1 VPHPPAAAP
10 SPATPAGEPLVAISA
25 LEKSYRTGEV
35 ETPVL
40 RGVDLTVARGECVAV
55 LGASGCGKTTLL
67 HLVGALD
74 RPDRGSIRI
83 AGAEITRLSRREQAR
98 LRRERLGF
106 VFQFY
111 NLLPTLTARENVEV
125 ALELLPIS
133 RSELRAQAAQALEQ
147 VGLGARQDRFP
158 AQLSGG
164 EQQRVAVARAL
175 ARRPMLLLA
184 DEPTGNLDAET
195 GGKVFATMR
204 ALTREAG
211 VTLLVASHNLELAH
225 LCDRVVRILGGRVV
239 DVPAGP
245 AGAAPAAEPAC
256 GTI

>member
-1 VPHPPAAAP
+1 MSPTAAAP
-10 SPATPAGEPLVAISA
+10 LVEIIG
-25 LEKSYRTGEV
+25 LEKSFRAGEV
-35 ETPVL
+35 TTPVL
-40 RGVDLTVARGECVAV
+40 RGLDLTVAKGQSVAV

-74 RPDRGSIRI
+74 RPDRGTIRI
-83 AGAEITRLSRREQAR
+83 DGADISSLSRPEQAR

-111 NLLPTLTARENVEV
+111 NLLPTLTACENVEV

-133 RSELRAQAAQALEQ
+133 RREVRDRARVALEQ
-147 VGLGARQDRFP
+147 VGLGDQAGRFP

-175 ARRPMLLLA
+175 ARRPTLLLA

-195 GGKVFATMR
+195 GGKVFATMQ

-211 VTLLVASHNLELAH
+211 VTLLVASHNLEVAH
-225 LCDRVVRILGGRVV
+225 GCDRVVRIVGGRL
-239 DVPAGP
+239 
-245 AGAAPAAEPAC
+245 E
-256 GTI
+256 

>member
-1 VPHPPAAAP
+1 MVP
-10 SPATPAGEPLVAISA
+10 SPAGPLVEIAA
-25 LEKSYRTGEV
+25 VEKSFRVGEV
-35 ETPVL
+35 TTAVL
-40 RGVDLTVARGECVAV
+40 RGVDLSVKRGESVAV

-74 RPDRGSIRI
+74 RPDRGTIRI
-83 AGAEITRLSRREQAR
+83 DGVEITALGRREQAR

-125 ALELLPIS
+125 ALELLPLS
-133 RSELRAQAAQALEQ
+133 RRELRARAAAALEQ
-147 VGLGARQDRFP
+147 VGLPDQQDRFP

-175 ARRPMLLLA
+175 ARRPTLLLA

-195 GGKVFATMR
+195 GAQVFATMQ

-211 VTLLVASHNLELAH
+211 VTLIVASHNLDLARH
-225 LCDRVVRILGGRVV
+225 CDRVVRIVGGRVV
-239 DVPAGP
+239 
-245 AGAAPAAEPAC
+245 AE
-256 GTI
+256 T

>member
-1 VPHPPAAAP
+1 VPASAAAP
-10 SPATPAGEPLVAISA
+10 LVEIAA
-25 LEKSYRTGEV
+25 LEKSFRVGEV
-35 ETPVL
+35 TTSVL
-40 RGVDLTVARGECVAV
+40 RGLDLTVARGESVAV

-74 RPDRGSIRI
+74 RPDRGTIRV
-83 AGAEITRLSRREQAR
+83 AGVDITALGRREQAR

-133 RSELRAQAAQALEQ
+133 RRELRARAAEALEQ
-147 VGLGARQDRFP
+147 VALGELRDRFP

-175 ARRPMLLLA
+175 ARRPTLLLA
-184 DEPTGNLDAET
+184 DEPTGNLDAAT
-195 GGKVFATMR
+195 GGQVFATMQ

-211 VTLLVASHNLELAH
+211 VTLLVASHNLELAGH
-225 LCDRVVRILGGRVV
+225 CDRVVRIVGGRV
-239 DVPAGP
+239 AQ
-245 AGAAPAAEPAC
+245 A
-256 GTI
+256 

>member
-1 VPHPPAAAP
+1 VPH
-10 SPATPAGEPLVAISA
+10 SPDGPLVEIAA
-25 LEKSYRTGEV
+25 LEKSFRVGEV
-35 ETPVL
+35 TTSVL
-40 RGVDLTVARGECVAV
+40 RGVDLTVRRGESVAV

-74 RPDRGSIRI
+74 KPDRGTIRVEGVDVT
-83 AGAEITRLSRREQAR
+83 ALGRREQAR

-133 RSELRAQAAQALEQ
+133 RKELRERAAAALVA
-147 VGLGARQDRFP
+147 VGLPDQQERFP

-175 ARRPMLLLA
+175 ARRPTLLLA

-195 GGKVFATMR
+195 GDKVFATMQ

-211 VTLLVASHNLELAH
+211 VTLIVASHNLDLAH
-225 LCDRVVRILGGRVV
+225 HCDRVVRIVAGRVV
-239 DVPAGP
+239 
-245 AGAAPAAEPAC
+245 AE
-256 GTI
+256 G

>member
-1 VPHPPAAAP
+1 MSAPPVV
-10 SPATPAGEPLVAISA
+10 PLVEIAG
-25 LEKSYRTGEV
+25 LEKSFCVGEV
-35 ETPVL
+35 TTSVL
-40 RGVDLTVARGECVAV
+40 RGLDLAVAKGESVAV

-74 RPDRGSIRI
+74 RPDRGTIRI
-83 AGAEITRLSRREQAR
+83 DGVEITGLSRREQAR

-133 RSELRAQAAQALEQ
+133 RRELRARAAEALEQ
-147 VGLGARQDRFP
+147 VALGEQRDRFP

-175 ARRPMLLLA
+175 ARRPTLLLA
-184 DEPTGNLDAET
+184 DEPTGNLDAAT
-195 GGKVFATMR
+195 GGQVFSTLR

-211 VTLLVASHNLELAH
+211 VTLLVASHNLELADH
-225 LCDRVVRILGGRVV
+225 CDRVVRIVGGRV
-239 DVPAGP
+239 AS
-245 AGAAPAAEPAC
+245 A
-256 GTI
+256 

>member
-1 VPHPPAAAP
+1 VPP
-10 SPATPAGEPLVAISA
+10 SPAVPLVEITG
-25 LEKSYRTGEV
+25 LEKSFRVGAVT
-35 ETPVL
+35 TSVL
-40 RGVDLTVARGECVAV
+40 RGLDLTVARGESVAV

-74 RPDRGSIRI
+74 RPDRGTIRVD
-83 AGAEITRLSRREQAR
+83 GVEITTLPRREQAR

-125 ALELLPIS
+125 ALELLPLT
-133 RSELRAQAAQALEQ
+133 RRELRDRATEALEQ
-147 VGLGARQDRFP
+147 VGLREQLDRFP

-175 ARRPMLLLA
+175 ARRPTLLLA

-195 GGKVFATMR
+195 GGQVFATMR

-211 VTLLVASHNLELAH
+211 VTLLVASHNLDLADH
-225 LCDRVVRILGGRVV
+225 CDRVVRIVGGRV
-239 DVPAGP
+239 AS
-245 AGAAPAAEPAC
+245 A
-256 GTI
+256 

>member
-1 VPHPPAAAP
+1 MPR
-10 SPATPAGEPLVAISA
+10 SPDGPLVEIAA
-25 LEKSYRTGEV
+25 LEKSFRVGEV
-35 ETPVL
+35 TTSVL
-40 RGVDLTVARGECVAV
+40 RGVDLTVERGESVAV

-74 RPDRGSIRI
+74 RPDRGTIRI
-83 AGAEITRLSRREQAR
+83 EGVDVTALRRREQAR

-125 ALELLPIS
+125 ALELLPLT
-133 RSELRAQAAQALEQ
+133 RRELRARAATALEQ
-147 VGLGARQDRFP
+147 VGLPDQQDRFP

-175 ARRPMLLLA
+175 ARRPTLLLA

-195 GGKVFATMR
+195 GAQVFATMQ

-211 VTLLVASHNLELAH
+211 VTLIVASHNLDLAH
-225 LCDRVVRILGGRVV
+225 HCDRVVRIVGGRVL
-239 DVPAGP
+239 
-245 AGAAPAAEPAC
+245 AEA
-256 GTI
+256 

>member
-1 VPHPPAAAP
+1 VAP
-10 SPATPAGEPLVAISA
+10 SPAVPLVEIAG
-25 LEKSYRTGEV
+25 LEKSFRVGEV
-35 ETPVL
+35 TTSVL
-40 RGVDLTVARGECVAV
+40 RGLDLTVARGESVAV

-74 RPDRGSIRI
+74 RPDRGTIRVD
-83 AGAEITRLSRREQAR
+83 GVDITALSRREQAR

-125 ALELLPIS
+125 ALELLPLT
-133 RSELRAQAAQALEQ
+133 RRELRDRAAEALGQ
-147 VGLGARQDRFP
+147 VGLREQLDRFP

-175 ARRPMLLLA
+175 ARRPTLLLA

-195 GGKVFATMR
+195 GGQVFATMR

-211 VTLLVASHNLELAH
+211 VTLLVASHNLDLADH
-225 LCDRVVRILGGRVV
+225 CDRVVRIVGGRV
-239 DVPAGP
+239 AS
-245 AGAAPAAEPAC
+245 A
-256 GTI
+256 

>member
-1 VPHPPAAAP
+1 VPPAASHAVP
-10 SPATPAGEPLVAISA
+10 PPAPLVEIHD
-25 LEKSYRTGEV
+25 LEKTYRTGEV

-40 RGVDLTVARGECVAV
+40 RGIDLTVARGECVAV

-83 AGAEITRLSRREQAR
+83 EGAEITGLSRREQAR

-125 ALELLPIS
+125 ALELLPIA
-133 RSELRAQAAQALEQ
+133 RGELKAQAARALEQ
-147 VGLGARQDRFP
+147 VGLGDRQDRFP

-175 ARRPMLLLA
+175 ARRPTLLLA

-195 GGKVFATMR
+195 GGRVFATMR
-204 ALTREAG
+204 DLTREAG

-225 LCDRVVRILGGRVV
+225 LCDRVVRIVGGRAV
-239 DVPAGP
+239 DVE
-245 AGAAPAAEPAC
+245 GAALAAAA
-256 GTI
+256 TRT

>member
-1 VPHPPAAAP
+1 VTPPAAAP
-10 SPATPAGEPLVAISA
+10 LVEITG
-25 LEKSYRTGEV
+25 LEKSFRVGEV
-35 ETPVL
+35 TTSVL
-40 RGVDLTVARGECVAV
+40 RGVDLTVARGESVAV

-74 RPDRGSIRI
+74 RPDRGTIRVEGVDVT
-83 AGAEITRLSRREQAR
+83 ALGRREQAR

-133 RSELRAQAAQALEQ
+133 RRELRERAAAALEQ
-147 VGLGARQDRFP
+147 VGLAGQEGRFP

-175 ARRPMLLLA
+175 ARRPTLLLA
-184 DEPTGNLDAET
+184 DEPTGNLDAAT
-195 GGKVFATMR
+195 GGQVFATMQ

-211 VTLLVASHNLELAH
+211 VTLLVASHNLELADH
-225 LCDRVVRILGGRVV
+225 CDRVVRIVDGRV
-239 DVPAGP
+239 
-245 AGAAPAAEPAC
+245 AAA
-256 GTI
+256 

>member
-1 VPHPPAAAP
+1 MPLPAD
-10 SPATPAGEPLVAISA
+10 GPLVEIAG
-25 LEKSYRTGEV
+25 LEKSFRVGEV
-35 ETPVL
+35 TTSVL
-40 RGVDLTVARGECVAV
+40 RGVDLTVGRGESVAV

-74 RPDRGSIRI
+74 RPDRGTIRI
-83 AGAEITRLSRREQAR
+83 DGVEITALGRREQAR

-125 ALELLPIS
+125 ALELLPLS
-133 RSELRAQAAQALEQ
+133 RRELRARAAAALEQ
-147 VGLGARQDRFP
+147 VGLPDQQERFP

-175 ARRPMLLLA
+175 ARRPTLLLA
-184 DEPTGNLDAET
+184 DEPTGNLDGET
-195 GGKVFATMR
+195 GAQVFATMQ

-211 VTLLVASHNLELAH
+211 VTLLVASHNLDLAH
-225 LCDRVVRILGGRVV
+225 RCDRVVRIVGGRVV
-239 DVPAGP
+239 PEA
-245 AGAAPAAEPAC
+245 
-256 GTI
+256 

>member
-1 VPHPPAAAP
+1 VSPPAAAP
-10 SPATPAGEPLVAISA
+10 LVEITG
-25 LEKSYRTGEV
+25 LEKSFRVGEV
-35 ETPVL
+35 TTAVL
-40 RGVDLTVARGECVAV
+40 RGLDLTVAKGESVAV

-74 RPDRGSIRI
+74 RPDRGTIRVEGVDVT
-83 AGAEITRLSRREQAR
+83 ALGRREQAR

-125 ALELLPIS
+125 ALELLPLS
-133 RSELRAQAAQALEQ
+133 RRELRARAAAALEQ
-147 VGLGARQDRFP
+147 VGLAGQLDRFP

-175 ARRPMLLLA
+175 ARRPTLLLA
-184 DEPTGNLDAET
+184 DEPTGNLDAAT
-195 GGKVFATMR
+195 GGQVFATLH

-211 VTLLVASHNLELAH
+211 VTLVVASHNLELADH
-225 LCDRVVRILGGRVV
+225 CDRVVRIVDGRV
-239 DVPAGP
+239 
-245 AGAAPAAEPAC
+245 AAA
-256 GTI
+256 